1 MWELQLVLSVFGF
14 LCLMFL
20 SVLVM
25 ILYEKVKTYE
35 SFILGLFKF
44 IQTKRNSQLKRLR
57 KQDIDIIANAKAHA
71 IVDVLNFQKEY
82 YFEDPRI
89 KKLLIREKLYD

>member
-1 MWELQLVLSVFGF
+1 MNIFF
-14 LCLMFL
+14 L
-20 SVLVM
+20 
-25 ILYEKVKTYE
+25 
-35 SFILGLFKF
+35 ILGLICLGF
-44 IQTKRNSQLKRLR
+44 IVSVLLHLRKVIKDYEFLICFLFTLNENQRNSQLKRLR
-57 KQDIDIIANAKAHA
+57 KQYIDIIANAKAHA